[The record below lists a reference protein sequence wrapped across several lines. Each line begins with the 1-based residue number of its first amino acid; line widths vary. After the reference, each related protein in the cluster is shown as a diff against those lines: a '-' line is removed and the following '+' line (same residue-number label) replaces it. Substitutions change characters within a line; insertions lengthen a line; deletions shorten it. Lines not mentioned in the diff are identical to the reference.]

1 MRQCIWNG
9 TPIIGTYGGRET
21 ILPPPGTCSKTIF
34 LIGFKESEKM
44 NFSVNL
50 LDYNRLEALR
60 NSHISGNP
68 YRHKYLGCL
77 TSKYLKPF

>member
-1 MRQCIWNG
+1 MHQCIWKG

-21 ILPPPGTCSKTIF
+21 ILPTPRTCSKIVF

-44 NFSVNL
+44 NFSVNS
-50 LDYNRLEALR
+50 LDYNKSKVLM

-68 YRHKYLGCL
+68 YRRDYLSCL
-77 TSKYLKPF
+77 TNKDSKPI